1 MGNSGQLPVWV
12 TLKLE
17 QKQLLVMGEI
27 VLSDVVFSM
36 GRIEPL
42 DIGKCHPGYLALRDD
57 DPGNTFFLPVA
68 PFKLKP
74 LDNFRLLQVGTVL
87 GLNRD
92 ARALRIFEIH
102 QKVAGQYLR
111 GTLITT
117 VGQAKLLGERTV
129 SSTRIGNCSRISV
142 TWGDRSKVRKMA
154 SSRSDRRWCKRRVLL
169 PGRRWERPSED
180 TSLV

>member
-27 VLSDVVFSM
+27 VLSDVAFSM

-42 DIGKCHPGYLALRDD
+42 DIGKCHLGYLALRND

-111 GTLITT
+111 GTLVTT
-117 VGQAKLLGERTV
+117 VGQAKLLGDAH
-129 SSTRIGNCSRISV
+129 RIFDPHRKLFTDI
-142 TWGDRSKVRKMA
+142 GDM
-154 SSRSDRRWCKRRVLL
+154 
-169 PGRRWERPSED
+169 GRPIQGQED
-180 TSLV
+180 GQFKIG